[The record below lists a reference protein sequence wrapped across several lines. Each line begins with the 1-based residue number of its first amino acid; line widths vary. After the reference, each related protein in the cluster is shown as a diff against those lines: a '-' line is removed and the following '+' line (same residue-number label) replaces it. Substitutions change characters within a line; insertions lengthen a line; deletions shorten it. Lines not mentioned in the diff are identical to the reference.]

1 VAAQTV
7 SDSTFLDANW
17 TGTQF
22 VAGNGGTSTGAQVLA
37 GGNPGPYRNVTDQL
51 NAAPAGG
58 QTIVLSTH
66 IYAPFT
72 YDPAVS
78 GAIGSLNYAEDA
90 ACTSG
95 CFGDGQSTG
104 PALAQGGNFYILSSS
119 SVITGSGLAWL
130 PHTLNAL
137 TAADFGLVNV
147 TQFTIF
153 DNTQHPNFSTGG
165 APIQFGFFRANGTS
179 VNGGGYTLAAGIDNW
194 QTTIVAAAPPTSR
207 VEVPAV
213 RNIGLGILAGT
224 LALFALVFLRRGRHS
239 VLQSHPQR
247 RTPEGMSAPSR
258 RTQRSATA
266 W

>member
-1 VAAQTV
+1 MTSPRRPSFLWAVLALLPTCVAAQTV

-22 VAGNGGTSTGAQVLA
+22 VAGNGGASTGTQVLV

-51 NAAPAGG
+51 NAAPVAG
-58 QTIVLSTH
+58 QTIVLSAH
-66 IYAPFT
+66 IYTPFT

-78 GAIGSLNYAEDA
+78 GAIGSLTYAEDA

-104 PALAQGGNFYILSSS
+104 PALVQGGNFYILSSS
-119 SVITGSGLAWL
+119 SVVTGPGLAWL

-153 DNTQHPNFSTGG
+153 DNTQHPDFSASG
-165 APIQFGFFRANGTS
+165 APIQFGFFRGNGTG

-194 QTTIVAAAPPTSR
+194 QTTIAAAAPPTFR
-207 VEVPAV
+207 VGVPALGNV
-213 RNIGLGILAGT
+213 GLGMLAGT
-224 LALFALVFLRRGRHS
+224 LALFALVFLRRGR
-239 VLQSHPQR
+239 P
-247 RTPEGMSAPSR
+247 
-258 RTQRSATA
+258 RSQG
-266 W
+266 